1 MNDKINAQISAFIDD
16 ELTHEESLGFLEMIS
31 REKHHEDTFHR
42 YVSIREVI
50 NPKTLI
56 KADTDFV
63 ERIRNEVQDEPE
75 TIFQIFRKLMRR
87 LFNTL

>member
-1 MNDKINAQISAFIDD
+1 MSDQINAQISAFMDD

-50 NPKTLI
+50 NPKTVI
-56 KADTDFV
+56 QADTDFV
-63 ERIRNEVQDEPE
+63 ARVSNVVQDESE
-75 TIFQIFRKLMRR
+75 TSFPDFSEADVTAI
-87 LFNTL
+87 

>member
-1 MNDKINAQISAFIDD
+1 MSDKINAQISAFMDD

-50 NPKTLI
+50 NSKTLI
-56 KADTDFV
+56 QADTDFV
-63 ERIRNEVQDEPE
+63 ARVSNVVQDESE
-75 TIFQIFRKLMRR
+75 TSFPDFSEADVTVI
-87 LFNTL
+87 

>member
-1 MNDKINAQISAFIDD
+1 MSDKINAQISAFMDD

-50 NPKTLI
+50 NPKTVI
-56 KADTDFV
+56 QADTDFV
-63 ERIRNEVQDEPE
+63 ARVSNVVQDESE
-75 TIFQIFRKLMRR
+75 TSFPDFSEADVTAI
-87 LFNTL
+87 

>member
-1 MNDKINAQISAFIDD
+1 MSDKINAQISAFMDD

-50 NPKTLI
+50 NPKTVI
-56 KADTDFV
+56 QADTDFV
-63 ERIRNEVQDEPE
+63 ARVSNVVQDESESSFPGFSE
-75 TIFQIFRKLMRR
+75 ADVTVI
-87 LFNTL
+87 

>member
-1 MNDKINAQISAFIDD
+1 MSDKINAQISAFIDD
-16 ELTHEESLGFLEMIS
+16 ELTHEESLSFLKMIS

-56 KADTDFV
+56 QADTDFV
-63 ERIRNEVQDEPE
+63 VRVSDKVQDEPE
-75 TIFQIFRKLMRR
+75 TSFPDFSEADATVI
-87 LFNTL
+87 

>member
-16 ELTHEESLGFLEMIS
+16 ELTDEESLSFLEMIS

-50 NPKTLI
+50 NPKTLLQ
-56 KADTDFV
+56 ADTDFV
-63 ERIRNEVQDEPE
+63 ARVRNEVQDEPE
-75 TIFQIFRKLMRR
+75 SNFPDFSETDATVI
-87 LFNTL
+87 